1 MTGNIAGIS
10 QAGSPDGAK
19 VAGLRFRMHT
29 KLEKPAAI
37 ATILGNRSRQAATR
51 SYFPRCLS
59 KKDEISSNT
68 SLVSGAVSSRM

>member
-1 MTGNIAGIS
+1 
-10 QAGSPDGAK
+10 
-19 VAGLRFRMHT
+19 MHT
-29 KLEKPAAI
+29 KLSKPAGI
-37 ATILGNRSRQAATR
+37 AKILGNRSRQATR

>member
-10 QAGSPDGAK
+10 QAGSQDGAK
-19 VAGLRFRMHT
+19 FAGLRFRTLT
-29 KLEKPAAI
+29 KLSKPADI
-37 ATILGNRSRQAATR
+37 AKILGNRSRQATR